1 MKEIHKP
8 ALAANMVMVTDGNGQ
23 PSASTLIT
31 QSELNTLNNYDGK
44 GYIFPRLATLETGL
58 VGEIKWFA
66 GTSAPAGYLVCD
78 GSKVSR
84 TTYSKLYAAIGT
96 TWGAGDGSS
105 TFTLPNL
112 IGRVAWGASNG
123 GGYLEAGLPN
133 ITGHISQAYYGYGAW
148 GVSGAFTNAYFEGSA
163 TRGGGGGNPQ
173 NISFDFNAAASN
185 GIYGKSSTV
194 QPPAAKLIPIIKY

>member
-44 GYIFPRLATLETGL
+44 GYIFSRLATLETGL
-58 VGEIKWFA
+58 VGEIKWYA

-123 GGYLEAGLPN
+123 GGYLEAGLPDHKHD
-133 ITGHISQAYYGYGAW
+133 IGFSDYQGSAYGEKSISTSHAMAGYGSAGW
-148 GVSGAFTNAYFEGSA
+148 SANSAYTSNAS
-163 TRGGGGGNPQ
+163 T
-173 NISFDFNAAASN
+173 SN
-185 GIYGKSSTV
+185 SIYGKSSTV

>member
-84 TTYSKLYAAIGT
+84 TTYSKLYATIGT

-112 IGRVAWGASNG
+112 IGRVAWGATNG
-123 GGYLEAGLPN
+123 GGYLEAGLPDH
-133 ITGHISQAYYGYGAW
+133 THTVLAAWYGAPA
-148 GVSGAFTNAYFEGSA
+148 GVDEGDGVGNKVGNVTLTTGNAS
-163 TRGGGGGNPQ
+163 
-173 NISFDFNAAASN
+173 ASN